1 MPEVPGPMPSR
12 NRSTLSDWRLFPIVV
27 ASGFAGLGYEMVWT
41 REFCVALGA
50 DMMAVLGSIAGFF
63 SGLAIGAFALD
74 GPLRRARSPRTAY
87 AILEAAIGL
96 WGLVSI
102 WLLPAASRAL
112 PPLLGTHP
120 APALLWA
127 AGFAFPI
134 VALLPATIAMGGTLT
149 ALERM
154 VSRVHGETHRSAGIY
169 AANTAGAVAGTLASA
184 YLLFSAL
191 GLSGT
196 LSLLAGLNALCALG
210 ALAWGPAPSAG
221 LDDRAPALDAQ
232 RRRPAI
238 RASATLLATGLLG
251 IAVEVI
257 VVRLAAQ
264 MLQNTLYTFAGLLA
278 AYLLGTALGGFL
290 WQRRARRG
298 ASEDFEPL
306 LAATALACLCTAAV
320 TPFVPDLA
328 ERTTTFGVAGELAVA
343 LALFLLPST
352 AMGALFGCLLQ
363 NTRDDRGS
371 IGLAIGINS
380 VGAAAAPLVASQLL
394 VPVFG
399 AWRAL
404 VVAAILYL
412 PLMPARRRAIA
423 WSLVPATIAATLLF
437 LPAPS
442 LIRVPPG
449 GQLLALREGP
459 MATASAVTDQ
469 TGTRYLEVNG
479 HFRMGGT
486 SSMRSDYRQAL
497 LPMLLHGSPHRGLFL
512 GVGTGATLV
521 GGSRMPG
528 VSVQG
533 VELLPE
539 VVELLP
545 WFADPSSSAAA
556 PPVTIADARRFVAA
570 DVGRYDVVIADL
582 FHPALEGS
590 GALYTTE
597 HFAAVKQRLAP
608 HGLFCQWLPLYQLDM
623 PSLRA
628 IVRSFLQV
636 YPDASAW
643 LNHFSVRTP
652 MLALIGYA
660 DGRGPSGNGIAA
672 TLASG
677 PVLAVT
683 KPIGFEKAIDV
694 LGQFVGGPRALTA
707 FAADA
712 PLNTDDRPFVA
723 LDARRNVQALSAP
736 PADLLMAVIHAVRP
750 EASDLPGDLGDAP
763 TIARLPAYWAA
774 RDRFLEAGS
783 ALRGD
788 PRGMALV
795 AAASPGLL
803 DAIRLSA
810 EFDPAYQPLLGM
822 ARSLLGS
829 NRDAGIGLLRAI
841 VQAAPSRQEAQD
853 LLAAEFDRAQG
864 ENRIR

>member
-1 MPEVPGPMPSR
+1 MPEVPGPMSPH
-12 NRSTLSDWRLFPIVV
+12 NRPPLPDWRLFPIVV

-63 SGLAIGAFALD
+63 GGLAIGAFALD
-74 GPLRRARSPRTAY
+74 GPLRRARSPRVAY
-87 AILEAAIGL
+87 AMLEAAIGL
-96 WGLVSI
+96 WGLASI

-120 APALLWA
+120 APGLLWA

-134 VALLPATIAMGGTLT
+134 VALLPATVAMGGTLT

-154 VSRVHGETHRSAGIY
+154 VSLAHGDTRASAGIY

-184 YLLFSAL
+184 YWLFSAL

-196 LSLLAGLNALCALG
+196 LSLLAGLNALCAVA
-210 ALAWGPAPSAG
+210 ALAWDPAPTVVPGAAPP
-221 LDDRAPALDAQ
+221 APAAP
-232 RRRPAI
+232 RRRPNL

-251 IAVEVI
+251 IAVEVV

-264 MLQNTLYTFAGLLA
+264 MLQNTLYTYAGLLA

-290 WQRRARRG
+290 WQRRAHRG
-298 ASEDFEPL
+298 ASDDLDGL
-306 LAATALACLCTAAV
+306 LAATALACLCTAAL
-320 TPFVPDLA
+320 TPFVPDIA
-328 ERTTTFGVAGELAVA
+328 ERTAAFGVAGELAVA
-343 LALFLLPST
+343 LALFLLPSA

-363 NTRDDRGS
+363 RTRDDRGS
-371 IGLAIGINS
+371 VGWAVGINS
-380 VGAAAAPLVASQLL
+380 VGAATAPLVASQLL
-394 VPVFG
+394 VPALG

-404 VVAAILYL
+404 VVAALLYL
-412 PLMPARRRAIA
+412 PLMPVRRRALA
-423 WSLVPATIAATLLF
+423 WSVVPATLAAILLV

-442 LIRVPPG
+442 LIRVPAG
-449 GQLLALREGP
+449 GELLALREGP
-459 MATASAVTDQ
+459 MATASAVTDRS
-469 TGTRYLEVNG
+469 GTRYLEVNG

-486 SSMRSDYRQAL
+486 SSMRSDYRQAV
-497 LPMLLHGSPHRGLFL
+497 LPLLLHGSAHRALFL

-545 WFADPSSSAAA
+545 WFADPSSSTPP

-570 DVGRYDVVIADL
+570 DGGRYDVVVADL

-597 HFAAVKQRLAP
+597 HFAAVRQRLAP

-628 IVRSFLQV
+628 IVGSFLAV

-660 DGRGPSGNGIAA
+660 DGRALDGNGIAA
-672 TLASG
+672 SLAAG

-683 KPIGFEKAIDV
+683 KPIGFEKPIDV
-694 LGQFVGGPRALTA
+694 LGQFVGGPRALKA
-707 FAADA
+707 LAAEA

-723 LDARRNVQALSAP
+723 LDARRNVKALSAP
-736 PADLLMAVIHAVRP
+736 PADLLMGLIRAVRP
-750 EASDLPGDLGDAP
+750 EVADLPGTVGDAA
-763 TIARLPAYWAA
+763 TGARLAAYWAA

-795 AAASPGLL
+795 EAASPGLL

-829 NRDAGIGLLRAI
+829 NREAGIGLLRAM
-841 VQAAPSRQEAQD
+841 VQAAPSRQEARD